1 MGIFDKVF
9 GKKEISPEER
19 SDKSL
24 AALTMAMATFN
35 GGVTMG
41 EALKR
46 KKILKNERTKKIKI
60 AFAFGV
66 FDFFAG
72 ENRMTIYETKDAFEE
87 HIENEYKKDS
97 KELLIWFNK
106 DISKKNFEKIMQIGG
121 QSIVDLINQ
130 RLKNQIVL
138 FTLLNDKKYKI

>member
-24 AALTMAMATFN
+24 AGLTMAMATFN

-41 EALKR
+41 EALKG
-46 KKILKNERTKKIKI
+46 KKIPKNERTNKIKI

-72 ENRMTIYETKDAFEE
+72 
-87 HIENEYKKDS
+87 
-97 KELLIWFNK
+97 
-106 DISKKNFEKIMQIGG
+106 
-121 QSIVDLINQ
+121 
-130 RLKNQIVL
+130 
-138 FTLLNDKKYKI
+138 